1 MRGMCMSLSGLSECY
16 GGCAECGGCIY
27 LSRVSMSSLMCVCMG
42 EERGGMRG
50 GCGDTAVLMS
60 FQMSVSGRRDAND
73 AYLSLFI

>member
-42 EERGGMRG
+42 EGKGGG
-50 GCGDTAVLMS
+50 GTL
-60 FQMSVSGRRDAND
+60 
-73 AYLSLFI
+73 

>member
-42 EERGGMRG
+42 EGRGEG
-50 GCGDTAVLMS
+50 GCEEDVGNPVDLTVS
-60 FQMSVSGRRDAND
+60 FRCQ
-73 AYLSLFI
+73 